1 MCCLQENAALTQTG
15 YCKIPKISHG
25 AYIFSNALFEG
36 LIFRGAYLQRGICI
50 SKSIGLAL

>member
-15 YCKIPKISHG
+15 YYKIPKISPG

-36 LIFRGAYLQRGICI
+36 LIYRGEFPFQNQLG
-50 SKSIGLAL
+50 